1 MYPDISQANR
11 PLDVV
16 VLDTGNP
23 VLGDAL
29 LSLGHRVSFVVPNK
43 SEERYREQYPN
54 LPIYGVCKWSDKGE
68 LKILAKRLGPVHT
81 VTTIDEQAMVAAAVL
96 REEIKIPGL
105 SVDDAL
111 AYTSKAVAKQR
122 CRAAGVPT
130 AAFRIVNYASEIAR
144 VAKEIGYPLIV
155 KHEAGIGTLNTF
167 VIWNDVDLINRI
179 EDGSFDNKVD
189 DPFDRFSAGTISQ
202 SLHESGGFIVEQYLD
217 VEAEYCCDL
226 YRYVDRGSEEE
237 EIVIAAVGKY
247 SDPCLQITEK
257 EWHQTFLPP
266 DSEEA
271 RKVRAIA
278 IKGVKALGKLTGA
291 THCEIL
297 RTKDGKF
304 WFGEAGARP
313 GGAGIWHA
321 TNAMY
326 GHDGAGALA
335 AMAVGER
342 PNIPDT
348 PIHESVVNVLIVP
361 ESGTVR
367 AAPSTKKVLQI
378 PGVIDADIH
387 LVVGDPVPTAI
398 GTMSSGGRIVYVPQ
412 DINKVDAEVAALRRS
427 LGIAID
433 L

>member
-1 MYPDISQANR
+1 MYPDINQANR
-11 PLDVV
+11 FLDIV

-29 LSLGHRVSFVVPNK
+29 LSLGHRVSFVVPKN
-43 SEERYREQYPN
+43 SEGRYREQYPD
-54 LPIYGVCKWSDKGE
+54 LTIHGVRKWGDKYE
-68 LKILAKRLGPVHT
+68 LKILANQLGPVHA

-122 CRAAGVPT
+122 CTAAGVPT
-130 AAFRIVNYASEIAR
+130 AAFRVVNHASEIAR
-144 VAKEIGYPLIV
+144 VAEEIGYPLIV

-167 VIWNDVDLINRI
+167 AIWNDVDLINRI

-189 DPFDRFSAGTISQ
+189 DPFGRFSAGSISQ

-217 VEAEYCCDL
+217 VDAEYCCDL
-226 YRYVDRGSEEE
+226 YRYADPESEEE

-247 SDPCLQITEK
+247 SDPCLEITEK
-257 EWHQTFLPP
+257 EWHQTFLAP

-271 RKVRAIA
+271 REVRAIA
-278 IKGVKALGKLTGA
+278 VRGVKALGKLTGA

-297 RTKDGKF
+297 RTKDGKY

-326 GHDGAGALA
+326 GHDGAAALA
-335 AMAVGER
+335 AMAVGQR
-342 PNIPDT
+342 PDIPDT
-348 PIHESVVNVLIVP
+348 PIYESVVNLLIVP

-367 AAPSTKKVLQI
+367 AAPSTQEVLQI
-378 PGVIDADIH
+378 PGVIDADIR
-387 LVVGDPVPTAI
+387 LVVGEPVPTAI

-412 DINKVDAEVAALRRS
+412 DINTVDTEVAALRRS

-433 L
+433 V